1 MMIWVRRLRFR
12 IGLLL
17 VAAAAAGGV
26 AFIVYSPDQK
36 SAGALVTTLLA
47 VATAAVGAAAGL
59 SKQAQVA
66 RMPLEQAADALAEKL
81 SKDWAQAADERDLI
95 RPEPIQLRWRWSRQQ
110 VTDSPAEAVTGRFEP
125 LPEMAPVTPE
135 TLRSGVIDDLLYVYG
150 GLRSGRLLVLGGRG
164 AGKSSAGIR
173 LLRDALDHRDSLTAG
188 DRAQAKDPVPVPVLV
203 TPQGWNPD
211 EQHFD
216 SWLAALLERD
226 YPLLRAP
233 EYGKDAAENL
243 VNDGHLA
250 VILDGLD
257 EMPETLRSVA
267 LRELDKQKNFRLIV
281 LTRTEELVT
290 AVSGDYYLRG
300 AAALELQ
307 PIESGE
313 AAEYLA
319 RCQRIPH
326 PTPWKRL
333 IDHVREHPTDA
344 LAQAL
349 DTPLTL
355 SLVRDTYGREATVD
369 ELIDVE
375 SRFGHRDAIEDH
387 LLGRA
392 LEAAY
397 TQDPPEPT
405 PNYTVEQAQR
415 WLGQVARR
423 MNEEGTLDLAWWR
436 IPHWAPAWPRVLVTV
451 VVISVTSAFLIESLA
466 WLAAHMNFFAT
477 LQVGTQVEPETVLT
491 KILGYAFM
499 FGAGLLVTSQPR
511 EKYFPGVG
519 QLRWSRVDIYTIL
532 FLGVGVG
539 CAFGT
544 EVGIR
549 AGFNHGAAIA
559 LMSSFV
565 VALGLVFGG
574 GPPQQLGWLRWCRTG
589 TPRNHLGLV
598 AGLVVGIVAGLG
610 YGLAYGLSFGREYG
624 LRFGIVYGLIVGV
637 GYMFV
642 IFLGGR
648 SSSHRSQL
656 QLNRTDTPSTL
667 LIGFVIATV
676 TAGGYGIIY
685 VLIVILSG
693 RSPLQESRLR
703 WSKTTS
709 PTTLL
714 TGLSLGFLYGLVYG
728 LVYWLT
734 YGRELGPGL
743 AHGLGIGLTMGLLLG
758 FRQPP
763 TEATSPLNPKSVWHR
778 ELRFGLVFGFLF
790 GLVSGLTG
798 GLVDSLVV
806 GRDTGLV
813 FGVTGGIVFGLG
825 SGLVSS
831 AIWAAAL
838 ANSQLQRRDEA
849 PARMLKFLDDARDR
863 HILRAVGSTYQF
875 RDTRLKDRLAEAC
888 KTATEE
894 VGQSVRI

>member
-1 MMIWVRRLRFR
+1 MMIGVRRLWFR
-12 IGLLL
+12 MGLLL
-17 VAAAAAGGV
+17 VVTAAVGSV
-26 AFIVYSPDQK
+26 AFVFFSQDQN
-36 SAGALVTTLLA
+36 SASALISTLVT
-47 VATAAVGAAAGL
+47 VATPAVGAAAWL
-59 SKQAQVA
+59 WKQAQAA
-66 RMPLEQAADALAEKL
+66 RWPLEKAADALAEQL
-81 SKDWAQAADERDLI
+81 REQWEQAAAERDLI
-95 RPEPIQLRWRWSRQQ
+95 RPAPIQLRWRWSHQH

-125 LPEMAPVTPE
+125 LPGMAPVTSE
-135 TLRSGVIDDLLYVYG
+135 KLQTGVMDDLLYVYG

-173 LLRDALDHRDSLTAG
+173 LLRDALEHRASLTAE
-188 DRAQAKDPVPVPVLV
+188 DRAQGEDPVPVPVLV
-203 TPQGWNPD
+203 TPQGWNPN
-211 EQHFD
+211 EEHFD
-216 SWLAALLERD
+216 TWLAALLERD
-226 YPLLRAP
+226 YDLLRAP
-233 EYGKDAAENL
+233 EYGKDAAKNL
-243 VNDGHLA
+243 IDGGHLA

-257 EMPETLRSVA
+257 EMPEALRSVA
-267 LRELDKQKNFRLIV
+267 LRDLDRQDDFRLVV
-281 LTRTEELVT
+281 LTRTEELVI

-300 AAALELQ
+300 AAALELR
-307 PIESGE
+307 PIESST

-319 RCQRIPH
+319 RCQRNPH

-333 IDHVREHPTDA
+333 IDHVREHPTGA

-369 ELIDVE
+369 ELIEVE
-375 SRFGHRDAIEDH
+375 SRLGSRDAIEEH
-387 LLGRA
+387 LLGRV
-392 LEAAY
+392 LKTAY
-397 TQDPPEPT
+397 TQDPPNP
-405 PNYTVEQAQR
+405 PPPYTTEQAKR
-415 WLGQVARR
+415 WLGQAARR

-436 IPHWAPAWPRVLVTV
+436 IPHWVPAWPRVLVTV
-451 VVISVTSAFLIESLA
+451 VVISATSAFLIGSLA
-466 WLAAHMNFFAT
+466 WVATHMNHFAT
-477 LQVGTQVEPETVLT
+477 LQTGTQVAPETVFT

-519 QLRWSRVDIYTIL
+519 QLRWSRADIYTIL

-549 AGFNHGAAIA
+549 AGFNHGVAIA
-559 LMSSFV
+559 LVSSFV
-565 VALGLVFGG
+565 VGLGLVLGG
-574 GPPQQLGWLRWCRTG
+574 GPPQQLGWLRWCRTD
-589 TPRNHLGLV
+589 TPSNHLGLV

-637 GYMFV
+637 GYMLV
-642 IFLGGR
+642 IVLGGR
-648 SSSHRSQL
+648 SSSHRNQL

-693 RSPLQESRLR
+693 RSPLQQSRLR
-703 WSKTTS
+703 WSRTTS

-714 TGLSLGFLYGLVYG
+714 TGLFLGFLYGLVYG

-763 TEATSPLNPKSVWHR
+763 TEATSPLDPKSVWHR
-778 ELRFGLVFGFLF
+778 ELQFGLVFGLLF

-798 GLVDSLVV
+798 GLVDSLVD
-806 GRDTGLV
+806 GRGTGLV

-831 AIWAAAL
+831 AVWAAAL
-838 ANSQLQRRDEA
+838 ANAQLQRRDEA
-849 PARMLKFLDDARDR
+849 PARMLRFLDDARRR

-875 RDTRLKDRLAEAC
+875 RDTRLKDRLAESC
-888 KTATEE
+888 KTEPEE
-894 VGQSVRI
+894 VGRSVRL